1 MKKDVESLDMVE
13 EVSSTTER
21 YLKVN
26 IELSKDKFENVE
38 NTAEI
43 NNISSSSIFLA
54 CLYILLYKFSYNSNI
69 IIDSSI
75 SFIDFAKSMNADI
88 LTSNEAFTLF
98 DVMLSCKKSSIIDTP
113 ENCNLHFI
121 IDDEND
127 TLSLE
132 FNKDIFTLAYA
143 KSILAHFLFIIKQAF
158 KNSNI
163 KISDFNII
171 TPEECTLLEKFNDE
185 FSRYAR

>member
-13 EVSSTTER
+13 ETTSTSEQ

-26 IELSKDKFENVE
+26 IELSKDKFENIE
-38 NTAEI
+38 NIAKT

-75 SFIDFAKSMNADI
+75 SFIDFAKSMDADI

-98 DVMLSCKKSSIIDTP
+98 DVMLNVEKSSIIDTP
-113 ENCNLHFI
+113 DNCNLHFI
-121 IDDEND
+121 VDNEND
-127 TLSLE
+127 TLNLE
-132 FNKDIFTLAYA
+132 FNKDIFTLSYA

-158 KNSNI
+158 KCPNI

-171 TPEECTLLEKFNDE
+171 TPEECTLLEKFNNE
-185 FSRYAR
+185 FNRHT